1 MRVWDFLFVLLVLGP
16 VITGGVWMHGPDF
29 RIEYTQPGAAALV
42 LAAALWWLVKKR
54 RNPHKESVVVRHG
67 LSLWELWRRNLEAT
81 PLRTLGAMWV
91 FVSLCW
97 FTTSL
102 LRHRAF
108 GSGLAD
114 LGIFTN
120 AIWNVHSIGFPYS
133 SIKDG
138 LSLLADHQN
147 YLVYPFGWIFFLWP
161 SPVFLLLLQ
170 AFGLSSGAVA
180 LYLLCRQRVGKGDAL
195 VAWLPLAYWMC
206 GPLRAANR
214 FDFHPEVMMLPLFLF
229 AAWLLQE
236 KENKKR
242 LAGGFLF
249 LLALAAK
256 ESAGPVACG
265 LGLAWIA
272 GAGPESTR
280 RFTRALGFA
289 VVMLGISVFAINS
302 KLVPQYF
309 GKTYAYGE
317 LYAPFGASLVSLAL
331 APFLQPIAFFGRLF
345 SLSRIKFFFGT
356 ITAFA
361 GLPLLAPA
369 ALLAALPG
377 YLMLFLTNGDH
388 RISLGYHYAIEPMVG
403 LLFALPAA
411 LDSTFARKHSKW
423 LLPAVILGSIL
434 SFGRSEAYFWREY
447 QPTKHQAWVRDEVLP
462 RLKKEKMVSA
472 SYAFVPHLSTRQ
484 WVHQL
489 PILVNEFQVTLDC
502 VVWDRSV
509 NNTPMSR
516 KDESDLAIM
525 LKLHDYNREFSCGSF
540 ALYQKPGTTECLSE
554 KPICPEGT

>member
-1 MRVWDFLFVLLVLGP
+1 M
-16 VITGGVWMHGPDF
+16 
-29 RIEYTQPGAAALV
+29 
-42 LAAALWWLVKKR
+42 
-54 RNPHKESVVVRHG
+54 RHG
-67 LSLWELWRRNLEAT
+67 LSLWELWTRSLEAN

-91 FVSLCW
+91 LVSLCW

-170 AFGLSSGAVA
+170 AFGLSSDDA
-180 LYLLCRQRVGKGDAL
+180 LYLLCRQRVGKGNAL

-214 FDFHPEVMMLPLFLF
+214 FDFHPEVMMLPFFLF

-236 KENKKR
+236 NENKKR

-280 RFTRALGFA
+280 RFHAR
-289 VVMLGISVFAINS
+289 S
-302 KLVPQYF
+302 
-309 GKTYAYGE
+309 
-317 LYAPFGASLVSLAL
+317 
-331 APFLQPIAFFGRLF
+331 
-345 SLSRIKFFFGT
+345 
-356 ITAFA
+356 
-361 GLPLLAPA
+361 GLCC
-369 ALLAALPG
+369 
-377 YLMLFLTNGDH
+377 ND
-388 RISLGYHYAIEPMVG
+388 
-403 LLFALPAA
+403 
-411 LDSTFARKHSKW
+411 ARH
-423 LLPAVILGSIL
+423 I
-434 SFGRSEAYFWREY
+434 
-447 QPTKHQAWVRDEVLP
+447 
-462 RLKKEKMVSA
+462 
-472 SYAFVPHLSTRQ
+472 
-484 WVHQL
+484 
-489 PILVNEFQVTLDC
+489 
-502 VVWDRSV
+502 
-509 NNTPMSR
+509 
-516 KDESDLAIM
+516 DLC
-525 LKLHDYNREFSCGSF
+525 H
-540 ALYQKPGTTECLSE
+540 
-554 KPICPEGT
+554 